1 MRILFVSSGNIARS
15 QGVLV
20 KNAKI
25 QGDSLARM
33 GCDINFYFIVGRGI
47 WGYLKNVP
55 RMRKFI
61 KNGGYDIIHA
71 HYSFTGILASFTS
84 DLPMIVSLMGS
95 DLHISRLMTFVTSLF
110 CKYRWRKVIVK
121 TEQMKEIVN
130 FNNVSVIPNGVDL
143 DIFKP
148 VAREEALEK
157 INNDGEKKIILFVSD
172 VNRKEKNFKLA
183 QDAVCMLKRDDVVL
197 LPVENVDH
205 SQIKWYLNACELL
218 LLTSLREGSVNI
230 IKEAMACNVKVVS
243 TKVGDVEKNMKDVP
257 GYYLSGFETSSVAEN
272 INKALNYS
280 GPVEGRKKII
290 ELGLDSSTIN
300 NRIFQLYKDI
310 YKMK

>member
-1 MRILFVSSGNIARS
+1 MRILFVSSGNVARNE
-15 QGVLV
+15 GVLV

-33 GCDINFYFIVGRGI
+33 GCDIDFYFIEGRGI
-47 WGYLKNVP
+47 WGYLKNIP
-55 RMRKFI
+55 RLRKYI
-61 KNGGYDIIHA
+61 TNGGYDVIHA
-71 HYSFTGILASFTS
+71 HYSLTGFLASFTS
-84 DLPMIVSLMGS
+84 NLPMVVSLMGS
-95 DLHISRLMTFVTSLF
+95 DLHINRLMTFITSFF

-130 FNNVSVIPNGVDL
+130 FNNVSIIPNGVDL
-143 DIFKP
+143 DIFRP
-148 VAREEALEK
+148 VTREEALEK
-157 INNDGEKKIILFVSD
+157 IDNDGEKKIILFVSD

-183 QDAVCMLKRDDVVL
+183 QEAFGMLIRNDVVL

-243 TKVGDVEKNMKDVP
+243 TKVGDVEKNMNDVP
-257 GYYLSGFETSSVAEN
+257 GYYLTSFDPVNVAEN

-290 ELGLDSSTIN
+290 ELGLDSITIN
-300 NRIFQLYKDI
+300 NRIIQLYKDI
-310 YKMK
+310 CN